1 MNNLVA
7 SLNYEYT
14 PFGKELAEVAR
25 IVLPIVH
32 KALNGEKLRAHEYDL
47 LVRNVWVVNHISTK
61 KGHSKLD
68 GGCSVSEDCHNCNFC
83 KKMWE
88 KSLKE
93 VEQKGD
99 TNIICS
105 RCYSD
110 TDGKCHRGL
119 ANRNMMNGAILKVD
133 IPQQAWYEAFQIPM
147 FLEFYRNQSFGE
159 TDTVTEAR
167 NLIRISRVVE
177 RVYGLPAGAWS
188 KNSPIWARAFEL
200 EGKPDNMTYVQSSPR
215 INVRT
220 QIAPCIK
227 PWCDHRFTVFD
238 EEFLRKHPEIKIN
251 CGGESCKNCV
261 RRHERCY
268 FRGGEFDIN
277 EKLK

>member
-1 MNNLVA
+1 MNNLEM
-7 SLNYEYT
+7 SLKYEYS
-14 PFGKELAEVAR
+14 PFGKDLAEVASA
-25 IVLPIVH
+25 VLPLIE
-32 KALNGEKLRAHEYDL
+32 KSKTEKLRAHEYDR
-47 LVRNVWVVNHISTK
+47 LVRSVWVVNHVSTK
-61 KGHSKLD
+61 KSHSKLD
-68 GGCSVSEDCHNCNFC
+68 GGCSVSGDCHNCGFC
-83 KKMWE
+83 RKMWE

-93 VEQKGD
+93 VAEKGD

-119 ANRNMMNGAILKVD
+119 ANRNMLNGEILNVD

-147 FLEFYRNQSFGE
+147 FSEFYRNQSFGE
-159 TDTVTEAR
+159 TDTVPQAR

-177 RVYGLPAGAWS
+177 RVYDLPSATWS
-188 KNSPIWARAFEL
+188 KNSPVWGRAFEL

-220 QIAPCIK
+220 PIAPCIK
-227 PWCDHRFTVFD
+227 KWCDHRFTVFD
-238 EEFLRKHPEIKIN
+238 EEYLRKHPEIKIN

-261 RRHERCY
+261 RQRRRCY
-268 FRGGEFDIN
+268 FADPENFDIN